1 MSHRQPNCRLSLHPQ
16 PRLSPPCPTGCC
28 SSKTG
33 TYSASRRLGHRAY
46 LTLVWLNLAANKS
59 AHRSAGHQ
67 AARRLLPAPASRSR
81 WPLANPPYETNPF
94 PGGWE
99 GKQEKLIR
107 TVLRGTSDE
116 LLRIR
121 SVNAIWHTRSSA
133 DCKAQQNRTEQ
144 NRQMLKNRKNIQE
157 QTKPYLQ
164 NKQLILACGS
174 RARQRLPAD
183 GQKCDMESQVGHIA
197 INRPDKAHQSLIYYA
212 RAHTH
217 ARSAKMTKNMAV
229 LRSL

>member
-1 MSHRQPNCRLSLHPQ
+1 MSAGAQPTVVANGAAAPGGSEALPTADECAFGREYCR
-16 PRLSPPCPTGCC
+16 RYR
-28 SSKTG
+28 K
-33 TYSASRRLGHRAY
+33 RRLQGFDDG
-46 LTLVWLNLAANKS
+46 LLLA
-59 AHRSAGHQ
+59 G
-67 AARRLLPAPASRSR
+67 
-81 WPLANPPYETNPF
+81 
-94 PGGWE
+94 
-99 GKQEKLIR
+99 
-107 TVLRGTSDE
+107 
-116 LLRIR
+116 
-121 SVNAIWHTRSSA
+121 
-133 DCKAQQNRTEQ
+133 KAQQNRTEQ

-174 RARQRLPAD
+174 RARQRLPDD

>member
-1 MSHRQPNCRLSLHPQ
+1 M
-16 PRLSPPCPTGCC
+16 G
-28 SSKTG
+28 
-33 TYSASRRLGHRAY
+33 
-46 LTLVWLNLAANKS
+46 W
-59 AHRSAGHQ
+59 
-67 AARRLLPAPASRSR
+67 
-81 WPLANPPYETNPF
+81 LANRVC
-94 PGGWE
+94 PGSQDGASPLTQCRCAGRGMARGE
-99 GKQEKLIR
+99 GS
-107 TVLRGTSDE
+107 GA
-116 LLRIR
+116 LLF
-121 SVNAIWHTRSSA
+121 STLEY
-133 DCKAQQNRTEQ
+133 KAQQNRTEQ

>member
-1 MSHRQPNCRLSLHPQ
+1 MRGLCST
-16 PRLSPPCPTGCC
+16 SPGPWVRG
-28 SSKTG
+28 G
-33 TYSASRRLGHRAY
+33 EEEQAS
-46 LTLVWLNLAANKS
+46 
-59 AHRSAGHQ
+59 
-67 AARRLLPAPASRSR
+67 
-81 WPLANPPYETNPF
+81 
-94 PGGWE
+94 
-99 GKQEKLIR
+99 
-107 TVLRGTSDE
+107 
-116 LLRIR
+116 
-121 SVNAIWHTRSSA
+121 
-133 DCKAQQNRTEQ
+133 KAQQNRTEQ

-174 RARQRLPAD
+174 RARQRLPDD

-217 ARSAKMTKNMAV
+217 ARSGKMTKNMAV

>member
-1 MSHRQPNCRLSLHPQ
+1 M
-16 PRLSPPCPTGCC
+16 
-28 SSKTG
+28 
-33 TYSASRRLGHRAY
+33 AIA
-46 LTLVWLNLAANKS
+46 
-59 AHRSAGHQ
+59 
-67 AARRLLPAPASRSR
+67 AARHARDADKQAQRAQPPLPS
-81 WPLANPPYETNPF
+81 
-94 PGGWE
+94 G
-99 GKQEKLIR
+99 
-107 TVLRGTSDE
+107 V
-116 LLRIR
+116 
-121 SVNAIWHTRSSA
+121 SS
-133 DCKAQQNRTEQ
+133 KAQQNRTEQ
-144 NRQMLKNRKNIQE
+144 NRQKLKNRKNIQE

>member
-1 MSHRQPNCRLSLHPQ
+1 M
-16 PRLSPPCPTGCC
+16 
-28 SSKTG
+28 
-33 TYSASRRLGHRAY
+33 
-46 LTLVWLNLAANKS
+46 
-59 AHRSAGHQ
+59 
-67 AARRLLPAPASRSR
+67 
-81 WPLANPPYETNPF
+81 PLAWLGATAYT
-94 PGGWE
+94 GAG
-99 GKQEKLIR
+99 
-107 TVLRGTSDE
+107 
-116 LLRIR
+116 
-121 SVNAIWHTRSSA
+121 
-133 DCKAQQNRTEQ
+133 KAQQNRTEQ
-144 NRQMLKNRKNIQE
+144 NRQKLKNRKNIQE

>member
-1 MSHRQPNCRLSLHPQ
+1 MVVDCRGRSWFSLFARLSLLTAGAPEAG
-16 PRLSPPCPTGCC
+16 RRRGWGC
-28 SSKTG
+28 S
-33 TYSASRRLGHRAY
+33 RLG
-46 LTLVWLNLAANKS
+46 WLGGVSGKAQLWWGEGRGRTAA
-59 AHRSAGHQ
+59 AL
-67 AARRLLPAPASRSR
+67 ARRPARGRPAHIS
-81 WPLANPPYETNPF
+81 LA
-94 PGGWE
+94 
-99 GKQEKLIR
+99 I
-107 TVLRGTSDE
+107 
-116 LLRIR
+116 
-121 SVNAIWHTRSSA
+121 SSYQHS
-133 DCKAQQNRTEQ
+133 KAQQNRTEQ
-144 NRQMLKNRKNIQE
+144 NRQKLKNRKNIQE

-174 RARQRLPAD
+174 RARQRLPDD

>member
-1 MSHRQPNCRLSLHPQ
+1 MRVFDLFSGTGSVSLAARSLGHDAVSLDYAMPADIQ
-16 PRLSPPCPTGCC
+16 CDLLKWDHTVYPPGHFDIIACSPP
-28 SSKTG
+28 
-33 TYSASRRLGHRAY
+33 
-46 LTLVWLNLAANKS
+46 
-59 AHRSAGHQ
+59 
-67 AARRLLPAPASRSR
+67 
-81 WPLANPPYETNPF
+81 
-94 PGGWE
+94 
-99 GKQEKLIR
+99 
-107 TVLRGTSDE
+107 
-116 LLRIR
+116 
-121 SVNAIWHTRSSA
+121 
-133 DCKAQQNRTEQ
+133 CKAQQNRTEQ
-144 NRQMLKNRKNIQE
+144 NRQKLKNRKNIQE

>member
-1 MSHRQPNCRLSLHPQ
+1 MAL
-16 PRLSPPCPTGCC
+16 
-28 SSKTG
+28 K
-33 TYSASRRLGHRAY
+33 SASDGTERKRIEWLPENKLLCLRRRSRSLEPTPTQLASLPSAPPLIERVYYTAGCWWA
-46 LTLVWLNLAANKS
+46 LN
-59 AHRSAGHQ
+59 G
-67 AARRLLPAPASRSR
+67 PASVL
-81 WPLANPPYETNPF
+81 PVLASN
-94 PGGWE
+94 
-99 GKQEKLIR
+99 
-107 TVLRGTSDE
+107 
-116 LLRIR
+116 
-121 SVNAIWHTRSSA
+121 
-133 DCKAQQNRTEQ
+133 KAQQNRTEQ
-144 NRQMLKNRKNIQE
+144 NRQKLKNRKNIQE

-229 LRSL
+229 LRSLRSTSARQRSDLLLGHNSPPTAL

>member
-1 MSHRQPNCRLSLHPQ
+1 MSVGLPAGISEVEAISNHQVVRSDLRIHHPERIRRRSRLSKLQHRWDLYEVPQ
-16 PRLSPPCPTGCC
+16 
-28 SSKTG
+28 
-33 TYSASRRLGHRAY
+33 ASRLGTR
-46 LTLVWLNLAANKS
+46 
-59 AHRSAGHQ
+59 
-67 AARRLLPAPASRSR
+67 
-81 WPLANPPYETNPF
+81 
-94 PGGWE
+94 
-99 GKQEKLIR
+99 
-107 TVLRGTSDE
+107 VLRSKE
-116 LLRIR
+116 
-121 SVNAIWHTRSSA
+121 
-133 DCKAQQNRTEQ
+133 QQNRTGQ

>member
-1 MSHRQPNCRLSLHPQ
+1 MP
-16 PRLSPPCPTGCC
+16 
-28 SSKTG
+28 
-33 TYSASRRLGHRAY
+33 
-46 LTLVWLNLAANKS
+46 V
-59 AHRSAGHQ
+59 
-67 AARRLLPAPASRSR
+67 
-81 WPLANPPYETNPF
+81 
-94 PGGWE
+94 
-99 GKQEKLIR
+99 LI
-107 TVLRGTSDE
+107 
-116 LLRIR
+116 
-121 SVNAIWHTRSSA
+121 
-133 DCKAQQNRTEQ
+133 KAQQNRTGQ
-144 NRQMLKNRKNIQE
+144 NRQKLKNRKNIQE

-229 LRSL
+229 LRSLRSTSARQRSDLCDLLLGHNSPPTALEALYTYSFSATPRVTSPKSGNRTGSTAFACSGVEPTCSEQTTRASVVSARIACTNTSDLVRTADTSALAGWSCS

>member
-1 MSHRQPNCRLSLHPQ
+1 MATPTGQPCPPFQQVSGHQTDLPPPSGAAAQRDPRCAQTAAHCTHTGCPLHSHRL
-16 PRLSPPCPTGCC
+16 PT
-28 SSKTG
+28 
-33 TYSASRRLGHRAY
+33 
-46 LTLVWLNLAANKS
+46 
-59 AHRSAGHQ
+59 
-67 AARRLLPAPASRSR
+67 
-81 WPLANPPYETNPF
+81 
-94 PGGWE
+94 
-99 GKQEKLIR
+99 
-107 TVLRGTSDE
+107 
-116 LLRIR
+116 
-121 SVNAIWHTRSSA
+121 
-133 DCKAQQNRTEQ
+133 KAQQNRTEQ
-144 NRQMLKNRKNIQE
+144 NRQKLKNRKNIQE

>member
-1 MSHRQPNCRLSLHPQ
+1 M
-16 PRLSPPCPTGCC
+16 
-28 SSKTG
+28 
-33 TYSASRRLGHRAY
+33 
-46 LTLVWLNLAANKS
+46 V
-59 AHRSAGHQ
+59 AG
-67 AARRLLPAPASRSR
+67 RPSPAPLGPVYPAGSA
-81 WPLANPPYETNPF
+81 LG
-94 PGGWE
+94 GGW
-99 GKQEKLIR
+99 GL
-107 TVLRGTSDE
+107 LWPYGTRVVRWC
-116 LLRIR
+116 LHA
-121 SVNAIWHTRSSA
+121 V
-133 DCKAQQNRTEQ
+133 
-144 NRQMLKNRKNIQE
+144 KNRKNIQE

-197 INRPDKAHQSLIYYA
+197 INRPDKVHQSLIYYA